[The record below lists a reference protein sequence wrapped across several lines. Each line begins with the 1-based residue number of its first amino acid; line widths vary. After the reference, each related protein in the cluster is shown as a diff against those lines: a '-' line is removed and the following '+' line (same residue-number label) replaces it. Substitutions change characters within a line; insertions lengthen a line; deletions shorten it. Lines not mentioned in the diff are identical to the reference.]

1 METDDAMKKLLDGVI
16 CAFHVHNGLKE
27 EEVAN
32 WLAVKIHFNINELK
46 TLLQNDFANILG
58 RSVFNLRMDSIIC
71 NPADGSCVFV
81 KIKCVPTACVN
92 YLISGELFQ
101 VESR

>member
-32 WLAVKIHFNINELK
+32 RSAVKTHSNISELK
-46 TLLQNDFANILG
+46 TL
-58 RSVFNLRMDSIIC
+58 
-71 NPADGSCVFV
+71 
-81 KIKCVPTACVN
+81 
-92 YLISGELFQ
+92 
-101 VESR
+101 